1 MTIAITGTSTGIGRA
16 VALKF
21 LDQGHNVVGFDIEE
35 STIDLKNY
43 THIVH
48 DIKNVPNFKEGL
60 VPFDII
66 INNAGIQTDYTGAEN
81 LDIDTNLKGTIKF
94 TEYFLKDKPTS
105 VLFVGS
111 VSAHT
116 GSEFPE
122 YVASKGGLIAYMKNV
137 AMRATKWRGT
147 CNSLDPGG
155 VLTDLNQ
162 PVLENR
168 ELWNQIMKVTPLKR
182 WATPEEIAEWAYF
195 LTVTQSF
202 CTGQSI
208 VVDGGER
215 DCNSTFVWPGWSI

>member
-1 MTIAITGTSTGIGRA
+1 MTIAITGTSTVIGRA

-66 INNAGIQTDYTGAEN
+66 IIINNAGIQTDYTDAEN
-81 LDIDTNLKGTIKF
+81 LDICGGTIRF

-111 VSAHT
+111 VSAYT
-116 GSEFPE
+116 FTE
-122 YVASKGGLIAYMKNV
+122 YAAKRGFIRYMRKVAI
-137 AMRATKWRGT
+137 RATKWGGT
-147 CNSLDPGG
+147 CNILDPGV
-155 VLTDLNQ
+155 VLTDLNR

-168 ELWNQIMKVTPLKR
+168 ELWNTPLFR
-182 WATPEEIAEWAYF
+182 LATPEEIAEWAYF

-208 VVDGGER
+208 VIDRGER
-215 DCNSTFVWPGWSI
+215 DCKSTSVWPYLKESIYF